1 MNAVV
6 LPLGLAS
13 MTAGV
18 MVALAVLVRVLEDRR
33 AVARSLTVIATGSVG
48 LATTGVESVA
58 FRQRVLIPTMDR
70 FTVLGRRL
78 TPVGAATRLASQL
91 DLAGNPSPWTLER
104 VLAVKALGAVALP
117 ALAAVLFSDW
127 NLGRAVL
134 LTAPVAACGFFL
146 PNILVYNAAT
156 KRQAVIQKELPDSLD
171 LLMISV
177 EAGMGFD
184 AAINHVAQNTTGPL
198 SGEFFRVL
206 QEMQM
211 QSRSDSF
218 RALGERTTV
227 TELRT
232 FVSALVQADALGI
245 PIGRVL
251 REQAKEM
258 RLKRRQRA
266 EEQAM
271 KVPVKVLF
279 PMVVFILPVIFV
291 IILAPAGMELA
302 ATVKGQ

>member
-1 MNAVV
+1 MNASV
-6 LPLGLAS
+6 LPLGLTS
-13 MTAGV
+13 MTAGA
-18 MVALAVLVRVLEDRR
+18 MLALAVLVRVLEDRR
-33 AVARSLTVIATGSVG
+33 AVARSLSAIASGSAG
-48 LATTGVESVA
+48 LSSASVESVP
-58 FRQRVLIPTMDR
+58 FRQRVLIPAVDR
-70 FTVLGRRL
+70 FTALGRRL
-78 TPVGAATRLASQL
+78 TPEGAATRLAAQL
-91 DLAGNPSPWTLER
+91 DLAGNPAPWTLER
-104 VLAVKALGAVALP
+104 LLAVKALGAVALP
-117 ALAAVLFSDW
+117 ALAVALLSQGDV
-127 NLGRAVL
+127 GRAVL
-134 LTAPVAACGFFL
+134 LTVPTAAFGFFL
-146 PNILVYNAAT
+146 PNILIYNAAT

-184 AAINHVAQNTTGPL
+184 AAINHVAQNTKGPL

-218 RALGERTTV
+218 RALGERTSV
-227 TELRT
+227 LELRT

-302 ATVKGQ
+302 SSIK

>member
-1 MNAVV
+1 MNASV
-6 LPLGLAS
+6 LSLGLGG
-13 MTAGV
+13 MTAGA
-18 MVALAVLVRVLEDRR
+18 MLALAVLVRVLEDRR
-33 AVARSLTVIATGSVG
+33 AVARSLTVIAGSSS
-48 LATTGVESVA
+48 LAATTVESVP
-58 FRQRVLIPTMDR
+58 FRQRVLVPAVDR
-70 FTVLGRRL
+70 FTALGRRL
-78 TPVGAATRLASQL
+78 TPMGAAARLEAQL
-91 DLAGNPSPWTLER
+91 NLAGNPAPWTIDRL
-104 VLAVKALGAVALP
+104 LAAKALAAVALP
-117 ALAAVLFSDW
+117 ALA
-127 NLGRAVL
+127 VL
-134 LTAPVAACGFFL
+134 LFAQGSVGRSLALSVATGTIGFCL

-156 KRQAVIQKELPDSLD
+156 KRQAVIQKDLPDSLD
-171 LLMISV
+171 LLMVSV

-184 AAINHVAQNTTGPL
+184 AAINHVARNTHGPL
-198 SGEFFRVL
+198 SREFFRVL

-218 RALGERTTV
+218 RALGERTSV
-227 TELRT
+227 AELRT

-279 PMVVFILPVIFV
+279 PMVVLILPVIFV

-302 ATVKGQ
+302 STIKGQ